1 MTEPL
6 SWALIFDAV
15 HASHSIIDDKKRSDL
30 LRKIKLLIR
39 ENRKIIIFG
48 ISGAGKSQFI
58 NSLKK
63 HLDIPAR
70 TVTTDKIKHEIED
83 FPIIF
88 MDTPGHS
95 ERSYQRNQEVTS
107 IIKNGCEGIIN
118 VVSNGYEENPNVDH
132 DNIFTPTGEVKESF
146 LKLNRK
152 AEVERL
158 AEWLPL
164 IHPKNI
170 GWIINLVNKADIWWD
185 NSKEVNHH
193 YANGDYSSAFKGI
206 DSHTHVLNLP
216 YCSLIK
222 PYYDRISL
230 GLFGEIQKEKL
241 QHNLVHQLLNLLKD
255 EN

>member
-1 MTEPL
+1 MTEPI

-15 HASHSIIDDKKRSDL
+15 HTGHVIIDDKKRNNL
-30 LRKIKLLIR
+30 VRKLKLLIR
-39 ENRKIIIFG
+39 NNRKIVVFG

-63 HLDIPAR
+63 HLEIPAR
-70 TVTTDKIKHEIED
+70 TLTSDKIKHAIED
-83 FPIIF
+83 FPIVFI
-88 MDTPGHS
+88 DTPGHS
-95 ERSYQRNQEVTS
+95 ERSFQRNKEVTA

-118 VVSNGYEENPNVDH
+118 VVSNGYEENPNVDLE
-132 DNIFTPTGEVKESF
+132 NIFDGNGAVKESF

-164 IHPKNI
+164 IHPENVD
-170 GWIINLVNKADIWWD
+170 WIINLVNKADIWWD
-185 NSKEVNHH
+185 KFNDVNTH
-193 YANGDYSSAFKGI
+193 YANGDYCSAFKSI
-206 DSHTHVLNLP
+206 DSHTHVLTLP
-216 YCSLIK
+216 YCSIIK

-230 GLFGEIQKEKL
+230 GLFGEIQKE
-241 QHNLVHQLLNLLKD
+241 QMQNNLIHQLLNLLKD